1 MNGQRSLA
9 FTASASKQESGKARR
24 RGGRGMCRIVGCR
37 FSGLQCLSQALQ
49 SGMEEES

>member
-24 RGGRGMCRIVGCR
+24 QGHVPHRWYR